1 MILSILDPE
10 CWVEDTD
17 TELSVTP
24 TVTSVMGEEAAPATD
39 RITIVTTI
47 TGRAECTLL
56 FRVLS
61 TEAALGIITSLL
73 MTKIWNICKE
83 IFLDNCAMKPSEWVA
98 KYQTVKCY
106 RGEIWTLN
114 FVGEW
119 KQHSNNAA
127 LPLTASFIQMHNDK
141 WFLINHFAPLA
152 SMMRKRRKR
161 TIRHNLVEPSK
172 NPLALLR
179 KHLLRPFGKWPP
191 E

>member
-24 TVTSVMGEEAAPATD
+24 TVTSVMGEEAARATD

-47 TGRAECTLL
+47 TGRAEGTLL

-83 IFLDNCAMKPSEWVA
+83 IFLDNCAMKPGEWVA
-98 KYQTVKCY
+98 KYQTVNCY

-119 KQHSNNAA
+119 KQHSNNTA

-141 WFLINHFAPLA
+141 WFLINHFAPWA
-152 SMMRKRRKR
+152 SMMRKRRRR
-161 TIRHNLVEPSK
+161 TIRHNFVEPSK